1 MDYQALAE
9 LLFPDV
15 TETPEQLEVRFPQR
29 NLPEGAVVSRMA
41 PSPTGFVH
49 LGNLVQGTISERMTH
64 QSGGV
69 LYLRVEDT
77 DAKREIPGAVE
88 VLINTLKFYNIN
100 FDEGAT
106 VDGDDG
112 AYGPYRQRQ
121 RAAIYHVYAK
131 KLVSEGKAYP
141 CFCTEDELSALREK
155 QEANKETTG
164 YYGKYAVWRDRPM
177 EDIQAQLAAGNP
189 WVLRFRSEGSIDR
202 QFKFDDLVKGKLTIT
217 ENNVDHVLLKS
228 DGIPTYHFAHAV
240 DDHLMRTTHVVRGD
254 EWLPSL
260 PFHIQ
265 LFQALGFKLPK
276 YVHIGPLMKMDGSS
290 KRKLSKRK
298 DPELALTYY
307 KAEGFP
313 IPSVREYI
321 MTVLNS
327 NFEDW
332 RRANPD
338 ADIES
343 FKFSPKKLNPAGSL
357 FDYAKLVDVSK
368 NVISRMNAEDV
379 YAQLL
384 DWAKEFDTDFAAD
397 LTIMEEGSE
406 FLERFTHK
414 KDYRWPMFTSC
425 CPGWVRFLKSQYPER
440 TEELSTA
447 KSPQQMFG
455 AIAKTYF
462 AEKIGIDPK
471 RLFVV
476 SIMPCVAKKSEC
488 ALPTMRGEDG
498 IPDVDVSITTR
509 ELDIM
514 LRANHISPVHLPE
527 EEFDSPLGSGTGAA
541 VVFGATGGVMDAAL
555 RSAYYLVTGE
565 NPDPD
570 AFTAVRGMDGWKE
583 ASFNI
588 PTAGEVKVAVVS
600 GLGNARKLL
609 YALERGE
616 VSYDFVE
623 VMACPGGCAGG
634 GGQPIHDGQEL
645 AEARGGV
652 LWRLDKGEA
661 LRFSHENPDVQ
672 ALYHDYLGKPLGEKS
687 HHLLHTDH
695 LAWEM
700 PQAQRGQ

>member
-1 MDYQALAE
+1 M
-9 LLFPDV
+9 
-15 TETPEQLEVRFPQR
+15 
-29 NLPEGAVVSRMA
+29 EG
-41 PSPTGFVH
+41 
-49 LGNLVQGTISERMTH
+49 
-64 QSGGV
+64 
-69 LYLRVEDT
+69 T
-77 DAKREIPGAVE
+77 D
-88 VLINTLKFYNIN
+88 
-100 FDEGAT
+100 
-106 VDGDDG
+106 
-112 AYGPYRQRQ
+112 
-121 RAAIYHVYAK
+121 
-131 KLVSEGKAYP
+131 KLVSSCNNEVAEGMVVNTMSPRVVASRRETMALILSRHKSECTTCTRNGNCMIQRNAAALNITNIPYP
-141 CFCTEDELSALREK
+141 VEYDQQKNPTDFPLVRDASKCISCMRCVSECSKVQSLNVWDLTRTGSNAHVGAAGCRDISEAACALCGQCITHCPTAALRERDD
-155 QEANKETTG
+155 TG
-164 YYGKYAVWRDRPM
+164 IVFDAIDDPNTVTVVQVAPAVR
-177 EDIQAQLAAGNP
+177 AAWAEQFNLSP
-189 WVLRFRSEGSIDR
+189 EFATPKRMAAALRE
-202 QFKFDDLVKGKLTIT
+202 
-217 ENNVDHVLLKS
+217 
-228 DGIPTYHFAHAV
+228 
-240 DDHLMRTTHVVRGD
+240 
-254 EWLPSL
+254 
-260 PFHIQ
+260 
-265 LFQALGFKLPK
+265 LGFN
-276 YVHIGPLMKMDGSS
+276 YV
-290 KRKLSKRK
+290 
-298 DPELALTYY
+298 
-307 KAEGFP
+307 
-313 IPSVREYI
+313 
-321 MTVLNS
+321 
-327 NFEDW
+327 
-332 RRANPD
+332 
-338 ADIES
+338 
-343 FKFSPKKLNPAGSL
+343 
-357 FDYAKLVDVSK
+357 
-368 NVISRMNAEDV
+368 
-379 YAQLL
+379 
-384 DWAKEFDTDFAAD
+384 FDTDFAAD

-414 KDYRWPMFTSC
+414 KNYRWPMFTSC

-488 ALPTMRGEDG
+488 TLPTMRGEDG

-583 ASFNI
+583 ASFTI

-672 ALYHDYLGKPLGEKS
+672 ALYRDYLGKPLGEKS